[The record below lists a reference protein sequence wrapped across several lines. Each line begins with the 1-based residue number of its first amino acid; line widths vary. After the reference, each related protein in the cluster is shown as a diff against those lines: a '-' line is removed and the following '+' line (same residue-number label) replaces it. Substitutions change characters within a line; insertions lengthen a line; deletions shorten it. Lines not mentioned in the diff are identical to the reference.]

1 MRRRALH
8 IRHVAQE
15 EKCHEVTLGRLLF
28 KFRHE
33 FIVYRTL
40 RRPQHSPCSS
50 IKRTAH
56 SVDRIRG
63 PGGARRLTDARAP
76 DHRRSGATTKPFSSR
91 AVSARCIYKLGSLQS
106 SSLFIPRS
114 HRRQSSDR
122 PRCGSVC
129 WCRPAA
135 GNSRANPLAEATSSW
150 AHGGGRRRTSP

>member
-33 FIVYRTL
+33 LIVYRTL
-40 RRPQHSPCSS
+40 RDAAFKHQGP
-50 IKRTAH
+50 H

-91 AVSARCIYKLGSLQS
+91 AVSARCIYKLGSLQP
-106 SSLFIPRS
+106 SSLFIPPKTKQRPS
-114 HRRQSSDR
+114 TVRISVLVP
-122 PRCGSVC
+122 PRC
-129 WCRPAA
+129 W
-135 GNSRANPLAEATSSW
+135 
-150 AHGGGRRRTSP
+150 